1 MKFTKLALIAALALV
16 GPALL
21 ALAGPAK
28 AGHYVLAA
36 QQVTKETR
44 DGIKNFSRL
53 ETTVACAGAIT
64 SDAMPEIKKMGFASV
79 INLREAQE
87 PGADVDKHRAAAE
100 AAGLRYYHVPF
111 NGAKPDP
118 KAADQF
124 VKIISS
130 KEAEPAFIHC
140 GGGNRAAMMW
150 LIKRIVVDKWRST
163 RGGGSGSARA
173 DERRAQAV
181 GVEYARPIDRT

>member
-1 MKFTKLALIAALALV
+1 MNMKHTMFALIAAV
-16 GPALL
+16 GITTVAS
-21 ALAGPAK
+21 
-28 AGHYVLAA
+28 A

-64 SDAMPEIKKMGFASV
+64 ADAMPEIKKMGFVSV

-87 PGADVDKHRAAAE
+87 AGADVEKHRAAAE

-118 KAADQF
+118 KAADAF

-130 KEAEPAFIHC
+130 KEAAPAFIHC
-140 GGGNRAAMMW
+140 ASANRASAMWM
-150 LIKRIVVDKWRST
+150 IKRIVVDKWEVE
-163 RGGGSGSARA
+163 RA
-173 DERRAQAV
+173 EEEAAAMGLTNAALKQWAI
-181 GVEYARPIDRT
+181 EYARPDR

>member
-1 MKFTKLALIAALALV
+1 MEMKHTLFALMALV
-16 GPALL
+16 GFVSSAS
-21 ALAGPAK
+21 
-28 AGHYVLAA
+28 A
-36 QQVTKETR
+36 QTVTKETR

-111 NGAKPDP
+111 NGSKPDP

-130 KEAEPAFIHC
+130 QEAAPAFIHC
-140 GGGNRAAMMW
+140 ASANRASAMW
-150 LIKRIVVDKWRST
+150 LIKRIVVDRWEVE
-163 RGGGSGSARA
+163 RA
-173 DERRAQAV
+173 ETEAEALGLTNAALKQWAI
-181 GVEYARPIDRT
+181 EYARPDR

>member
-1 MKFTKLALIAALALV
+1 MKYTLFTLIAVATIL
-16 GPALL
+16 
-21 ALAGPAK
+21 GPAK

-64 SDAMPEIKKMGFASV
+64 SEAMPEIKKMGFASV

-87 PGADVDKHRAAAE
+87 PGADVEKHRAAAE
-100 AAGLRYYHVPF
+100 AAGLRYYHVPL
-111 NGAKPDP
+111 NSAKPDP

-124 VKIISS
+124 VKVISS
-130 KEAEPAFIHC
+130 KEAAPAFIHC
-140 GGGNRAAMMW
+140 ASANRAAAMW
-150 LIKRIVVDKWRST
+150 LIKRIVVDHWEVE
-163 RGGGSGSARA
+163 RA
-173 DERRAQAV
+173 EEEAAAMGLTNAALKQWAI
-181 GVEYARPIDRT
+181 EYARPDR

>member
-1 MKFTKLALIAALALV
+1 MNMKHT
-16 GPALL
+16 LL
-21 ALAGPAK
+21 AFVVAAGMAAPAS
-28 AGHYVLAA
+28 A
-36 QQVTKETR
+36 QQVTREAR

-64 SDAMPEIKKMGFASV
+64 SEAMPEIRKMGFVSV

-87 PGADVDKHRAAAE
+87 PGADVEKHRAAAE

-130 KEAEPAFIHC
+130 TEAAPAFIHC
-140 GGGNRAAMMW
+140 ASANRASAMW
-150 LIKRIVVDKWRST
+150 LIKRIVVDKWEVEKAEAEAEALGLT
-163 RGGGSGSARA
+163 NAA
-173 DERRAQAV
+173 LKQWAI
-181 GVEYARPIDRT
+181 EYARPDR

>member
-1 MKFTKLALIAALALV
+1 INMKHILFALIALV
-16 GPALL
+16 GIAAP
-21 ALAGPAK
+21 
-28 AGHYVLAA
+28 VAA

-64 SDAMPEIKKMGFASV
+64 SDAMPEIKKMGFVSV

-87 PGADVDKHRAAAE
+87 PGADIEQHRAAAE

-118 KAADQF
+118 KVADAF

-130 KEAEPAFIHC
+130 KEASPAFIHC
-140 GGGNRAAMMW
+140 ASANRASAMWM
-150 LIKRIVVDKWRST
+150 IKR
-163 RGGGSGSARA
+163 
-173 DERRAQAV
+173 
-181 GVEYARPIDRT
+181 

>member
-1 MKFTKLALIAALALV
+1 MKYRFFALIAAV
-16 GPALL
+16 TF
-21 ALAGPAK
+21 AGPLHVS
-28 AGHYVLAA
+28 GVLAD

-64 SDAMPEIKKMGFASV
+64 PEAMPEIKKMGFVSV
-79 INLREAQE
+79 INLREPQE
-87 PGADVDKHRAAAE
+87 PGADVEKHRAAAE

-118 KAADQF
+118 KAADEF

-130 KEAEPAFIHC
+130 KDAAPAFIHC
-140 GGGNRAAMMW
+140 ASANRASAMW
-150 LIKRIVVDKWRST
+150 LIKRIVVDRWEVE
-163 RGGGSGSARA
+163 RA
-173 DERRAQAV
+173 EAEATALGLTNAALKQWAI
-181 GVEYARPIDRT
+181 EYARPDR

>member
-1 MKFTKLALIAALALV
+1 MNMKHTVL
-16 GPALL
+16 ALL
-21 ALAGPAK
+21 AASALVASV
-28 AGHYVLAA
+28 HA

-87 PGADVDKHRAAAE
+87 PGADIDTHRAAAE

-130 KEAEPAFIHC
+130 KEAAPAFIHC
-140 GGGNRAAMMW
+140 ASANRASAMW
-150 LIKRIVVDKWRST
+150 LIKRIVVDHWEVE
-163 RGGGSGSARA
+163 RA
-173 DERRAQAV
+173 TAEAEALGLTNAALKQWAI
-181 GVEYARPIDRT
+181 EYARPDR

>member
-1 MKFTKLALIAALALV
+1 MDMKHILFALIAAAAV
-16 GPALL
+16 SP
-21 ALAGPAK
+21 
-28 AGHYVLAA
+28 VSA
-36 QQVTKETR
+36 QQVTKDTR

-64 SDAMPEIKKMGFASV
+64 ADAMPEIKEMGFVSV

-87 PGADVDKHRAAAE
+87 PGADIETHRAAAQ

-118 KAADQF
+118 KAADEF

-130 KEAEPAFIHC
+130 KEAAPAFIHC
-140 GGGNRAAMMW
+140 ASANRASAMW
-150 LIKRIVVDKWRST
+150 LIKRIVVDHWDVAK
-163 RGGGSGSARA
+163 AEA
-173 DERRAQAV
+173 EAAQLGLTNQALKQWA
-181 GVEYARPIDRT
+181 VEYARPDR